1 MSMTFEVQGMKEL
14 QDELVKFPERLARR
28 SLARATSTGAALVRD
43 KARENARARGL
54 YVTGTL
60 VKGIRIKKMRTRNW
74 RYEAVY
80 EVYHSG
86 KGWYGALHERGYNPG
101 GGTTHV
107 INPHLRP
114 ALDENV
120 PTIIEVIKQRLARE
134 IKVMRFEA
142 ATGTRFKKAFESQL
156 AQY

>member
-1 MSMTFEVQGMKEL
+1 MSMTFEIQGMKEL
-14 QDELVKFPERLARR
+14 QDELVKFPDRLARR
-28 SLARATSTGAALVRD
+28 SLARATSSGAALVRD

-54 YVTGTL
+54 YDTGAL
-60 VKGIRIKKMRTRNW
+60 VKGIRIKKVRSRNW
-74 RYEAVY
+74 RYEAIY
-80 EVYHSG
+80 SVYHSK
-86 KGWYGALHERGYNPG
+86 KGWYGALHERGYNPR

-107 INPHLRP
+107 VNPHLRP

-120 PTIIEVIKQRLARE
+120 PTIIEAVKQRLAKE